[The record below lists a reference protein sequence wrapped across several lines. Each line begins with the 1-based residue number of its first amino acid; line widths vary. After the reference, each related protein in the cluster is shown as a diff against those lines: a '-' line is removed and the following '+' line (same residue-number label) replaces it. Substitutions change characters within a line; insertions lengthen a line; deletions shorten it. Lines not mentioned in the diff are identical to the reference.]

1 MIQERQPERFNPTM
15 HLKTVAMDHFIDNG
29 GGLLCP
35 IGIQL
40 DPVSAGARLGGNG
53 QERRPVPDAGI
64 NRGEWRRWVAQT
76 RPDST
81 RFGKGQ
87 REVPEPE
94 LSLFLI
100 DVSFLV
106 VTLTYSSRANRYVFI
121 PMWV

>member
-53 QERRPVPDAGI
+53 QERSPMQGSTAENGDAG
-64 NRGEWRRWVAQT
+64 
-76 RPDST
+76 
-81 RFGKGQ
+81 
-87 REVPEPE
+87 
-94 LSLFLI
+94 
-100 DVSFLV
+100 
-106 VTLTYSSRANRYVFI
+106 
-121 PMWV
+121 